1 MYECQ
6 IVEIEDVKFCHFI
19 NHYDELESDYLTYEE
34 SIEYNDFVNNN
45 EYDEY

>member
-6 IVEIEDVKFCHFI
+6 IVEIEDVNFCHFI
-19 NHYDELESDYLTYEE
+19 NHYDELENDYLTYEE